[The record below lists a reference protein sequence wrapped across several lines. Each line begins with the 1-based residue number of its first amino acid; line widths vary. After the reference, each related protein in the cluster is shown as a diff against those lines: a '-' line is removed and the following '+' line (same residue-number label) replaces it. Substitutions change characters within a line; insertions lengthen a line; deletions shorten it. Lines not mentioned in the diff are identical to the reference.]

1 MPPVV
6 RREMAWD
13 LVAGVSLG
21 SEAEGFLAVTFSV
34 SAGPKKPDT
43 VLQRL
48 AVALLPQFR
57 SLK

>member
-1 MPPVV
+1 
-6 RREMAWD
+6 MAWD

-48 AVALLPQFR
+48 AVALLSQFR